1 MTLNSSQN
9 KLTLNEFYELRTT
22 TDEYLE
28 FINGKVYLLPSP
40 STQHQHISSHLH
52 FALFEYLQGKTYELF
67 SSPFDIELHC
77 SDIPENQ
84 VVIPDLSI
92 ICDKK
97 GLTVNRYMGVPDFII
112 EILPPTNQA
121 HDLITKLNL
130 YMQYGVKEYWIV
142 NPFENGILIYVLDD
156 ENRYKLKNILKGY
169 DTAESIVLDG
179 FSVNLVKVFK

>member
-1 MTLNSSQN
+1 M
-9 KLTLNEFYELRTT
+9 
-22 TDEYLE
+22 
-28 FINGKVYLLPSP
+28 
-40 STQHQHISSHLH
+40 
-52 FALFEYLQGKTYELF
+52 
-67 SSPFDIELHC
+67 
-77 SDIPENQ
+77 
-84 VVIPDLSI
+84 
-92 ICDKK
+92 
-97 GLTVNRYMGVPDFII
+97 NRYIGVPDFII